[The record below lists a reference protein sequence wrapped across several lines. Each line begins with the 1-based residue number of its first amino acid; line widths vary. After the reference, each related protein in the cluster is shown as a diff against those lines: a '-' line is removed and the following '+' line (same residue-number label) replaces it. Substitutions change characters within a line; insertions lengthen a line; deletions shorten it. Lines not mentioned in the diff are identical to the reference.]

1 MEHVSVNVA
10 LEVVNGAVLVV
21 LAALAICLMAYIR
34 MLAVMLKLTLR
45 EFFFDPPLGVRLARP
60 MLTLKAGA
68 VLSLG
73 MAWGW
78 RAFGGGQFMPAWMM
92 TCLLAGIAI
101 LVVGALWLIR
111 VLTCM
116 RFGEW
121 PWLTTIGVTG
131 LFIAGS
137 IAGHH
142 LAGR

>member
-1 MEHVSVNVA
+1 MNIA
-10 LEVVNGAVLVV
+10 LEIVNGAVLVV
-21 LAALAICLMAYIR
+21 IAALAICLVAYMR
-34 MLAVMLKLTLR
+34 TLAVLLKLTLR
-45 EFFFDPPLGVRLARP
+45 EFFFDPPLGVRLAQP
-60 MLTLKAGA
+60 MLTIKAGA

-78 RAFGGGQFMPAWMM
+78 RLFGSGQGMPAWMM
-92 TCLLAGIAI
+92 ASLLAGII
-101 LVVGALWLIR
+101 VLIVGALWLIR

-121 PWLTTIGVTG
+121 PWLSTIGVTG
-131 LFIAGS
+131 LFIATS